1 MGKGGYRLGA
11 GRPAQHR
18 KTSNFRHMDV
28 RRLQREGLLKDG
40 AAYGWTWKDAD
51 TDEETASIGVRVE
64 GEAVRFV
71 YQIGGEHDVNELVR
85 LTRTTCNYG
94 GGRMWFVC
102 PYCSRRCALVYIGRQ
117 VACRK
122 CLKLKYPSQS
132 DDETDASWRRQR
144 KLAAKIGAD
153 GNEWLW
159 KQKPKGMHQN
169 TLQRIR
175 GEIIEEES
183 RREALLVAR
192 WCSMFGS
199 QYF

>member
-1 MGKGGYRLGA
+1 MGKGGYRSGA
-11 GRPAQHR
+11 GRPAQHK
-18 KTSNFRHMDV
+18 KTSNYRSMDV

-40 AAYGWTWKDAD
+40 AAYGWSWKDDAGN
-51 TDEETASIGVRVE
+51 ETASIGVQVE
-64 GEAVRFV
+64 GGGVRFT
-71 YQIGGEHDVNELVR
+71 YTIGGEHDVNELVR
-85 LTRTTCNYG
+85 LTQTACNYG

-102 PYCSRRCALVYIGRQ
+102 SYCAGRCALVYIGRQ

-144 KLAAKIGAD
+144 KMAAKIGAD
-153 GNEWLW
+153 GNNWLW
-159 KQKPKGMHQN
+159 KQKPKGMHQS
-169 TLQRIR
+169 TFQRIR

-183 RREALLVAR
+183 RRDMLLVTKYR
-192 WCSMFGS
+192 RMFGS

>member
-1 MGKGGYRLGA
+1 
-11 GRPAQHR
+11 
-18 KTSNFRHMDV
+18 
-28 RRLQREGLLKDG
+28 LQREDCLKEG
-40 AAYGWTWKDAD
+40 MAYNWLWKDD
-51 TDEETASIGVRVE
+51 TGKEVASIGVQVE
-64 GEAVRFV
+64 AGGVRFT
-71 YQIGGEHDVNELVR
+71 YQITGEHHVNELVR
-85 LTRTTCNYG
+85 LTETACNYG

-144 KLAAKIGAD
+144 KMAAKIGAD

-169 TLQRIR
+169 TFQRIR
-175 GEIIEEES
+175 EEIIEEES
-183 RREALLVAR
+183 QREALLVAR
-192 WCSMFGS
+192 WRRMFGNE
-199 QYF
+199 